1 MSKAVDDSRQEMCQ
15 TFVRNLLDCH
25 RHYHRSSSP
34 TFYVRELWGIA
45 AACDQFADLSPV
57 RRGIE
62 KSMNQVDERA
72 LTNILAYEDTE
83 RDRQIALGAFS
94 HHRIHHQQLLQ
105 QTMTWSSWLQY
116 HTLDRME
123 GALKQRTRRAC

>member
-1 MSKAVDDSRQEMCQ
+1 MSNDLRQEMCQ

-25 RHYHRSSSP
+25 RHHRSSSL

-45 AACDQFADLSPV
+45 AACDQFAYLSPV
-57 RRGIE
+57 RRDIE

-83 RDRQIALGAFS
+83 RDRQIALGALW

-105 QTMTWSSWLQY
+105 QTMTWSSWLQH

-123 GALKQRTRRAC
+123 GALKERTRTGAC